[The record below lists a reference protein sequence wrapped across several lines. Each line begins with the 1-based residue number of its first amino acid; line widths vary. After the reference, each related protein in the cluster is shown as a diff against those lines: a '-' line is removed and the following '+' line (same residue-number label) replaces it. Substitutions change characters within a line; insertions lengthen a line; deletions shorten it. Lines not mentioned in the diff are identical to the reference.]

1 MATNTT
7 QKYGY
12 TGAGRGCL
20 DIAKAALAAGHKVVA
35 SGRNPDKV
43 AKAIGSSPNLLV
55 VKLDIMKSEHAVFA
69 IEETIK
75 RFGRID
81 VLVNNAA
88 NFYAGYFEEQ
98 TPEEIER
105 QLTTSLIGPMN
116 VTRAILPVMRKQRA
130 GHIITISSRA
140 GFVGVEFGSAYAASK
155 FGIEGWMQSLHPE
168 VSPFGIKTTIV
179 NPGFFRTEL
188 LTDDSTQYATSNPI
202 EDYKERR
209 IDADGILERCKRK
222 TTW

>member
-1 MATNTT
+1 
-7 QKYGY
+7 
-12 TGAGRGCL
+12 
-20 DIAKAALAAGHKVVA
+20 
-35 SGRNPDKV
+35 
-43 AKAIGSSPNLLV
+43 
-55 VKLDIMKSEHAVFA
+55 MKSEHAVSA

-116 VTRAILPVMRKQRA
+116 VTRAVLPIMRKQRA
-130 GHIITISSRA
+130 GHIITISSSA

-168 VSPFGIKTTIV
+168 VSPFGINTTIV

-209 IDADGILERCKRK
+209 ITADGILERCQRK